1 MMRRTQITSQ
11 YICTIMIR
19 KLILSVSGL
28 LLLASLQASDNSLLL
43 SQNIE
48 VVAPQPA
55 VQTAE
60 ESLSQPATTGRKT
73 KVQYVASSVAQP
85 TSSANYKATSLCSSS
100 HRSAVGK
107 TVSANTQSSLNAGSQ
122 VTTSTAQSAATITTL
137 SVPSVRVASSS
148 MEATEQNRSERVGK
162 IGFPKSSFMSTSM
175 YLSARDRQSFV
186 AEESSTTPIRRVDW
200 GGDTPNEPF
209 PDPVG
214 EVPFCLMALLVG
226 VFVLYKRQSSRKA

>member
-1 MMRRTQITSQ
+1 MKRRTKITSQ

-48 VVAPQPA
+48 VGAPQPS

-73 KVQYVASSVAQP
+73 KVQYVASLVAQP
-85 TSSANYKATSLCSSS
+85 TSSANYKATPLCSSS
-100 HRSAVGK
+100 HRSEVGK

-122 VTTSTAQSAATITTL
+122 VTTSTAQSGATTTL

-148 MEATEQNRSERVGK
+148 MEATEKNHSERVGK

-214 EVPFCLMALLVG
+214 EVPFCLMALLVAA
-226 VFVLYKRQSSRKA
+226 FVLYKRQASRKA